1 MSGSK
6 GPHRRGGYNKYRSD
20 HSKLSAKDK
29 TKDLEEHLN
38 ENNPVYQMFKNYAVE
53 LDSKHDRY
61 ERIVKLSRDIT
72 IESKR
77 IIFLLH
83 SAATDLDDKK
93 EQIYKETDLRL
104 NQLTEKNFKQVAQE
118 LHGQDHYLYIRAYT
132 AGLQEFIEALLYY
145 QFLRYG
151 NIEHWRNLDT
161 KLSYLVPNDMTE
173 NTTETEVPKTELNV
187 TIPPIDFFLGLGDFT
202 GELMR
207 RCINSLGSGNIEDC
221 FRICNYVKDIY
232 TGFLGINTSGY
243 KEIGRKVYVLKQS
256 LQKMEYACYT
266 IQVRGSE
273 IPRHMLATVIN
284 TVANSEIN
292 NEEDEGFY

>member
-6 GPHRRGGYNKYRSD
+6 GSYRKGNYNKYRND
-20 HSKLSAKDK
+20 HPKISMKDK
-29 TKDLEEHLN
+29 AKDLEEHLN
-38 ENNPVYQMFKNYAVE
+38 ENNPVYQMFKTYSVE
-53 LDSKHDRY
+53 LDAKHDRY
-61 ERIVKLSRDIT
+61 ERIVKLGRDIT

-93 EQIYKETDLRL
+93 EQIYKEADLRL
-104 NQLTEKNFKQVAQE
+104 NQLIEKNFKLIAQE
-118 LHGQDHYLYIRAYT
+118 LQGQDHYLYVRAYT
-132 AGLQEFIEALLYY
+132 AGLQEFVEALLYY
-145 QFLRYG
+145 QFLRRG
-151 NIEHWRNLDT
+151 NIEHWINLPG
-161 KLSYLVPNDMTE
+161 KLSYIVPKEVVD
-173 NTTETEVPKTELNV
+173 NTTETETTNTEISV
-187 TIPPIDFFLGLGDFT
+187 TIPPVDFFLGLGDFT

-232 TGFLGINTSGY
+232 TGFLCINSSGY
-243 KEIGRKVYVLKQS
+243 KEVGRKVYTLKQS

-273 IPRHMLATVIN
+273 IPRHMLATVMN
-284 TVANSEIN
+284 TVANPEIT
-292 NEEDEGFY
+292 NEDDEGFY